1 MKTTTDNLQSA
12 LLKKF
17 HTKCTKAGISAD
29 EKYIMI
35 GAFGHDSS
43 RDMSVQDLIKAC
55 DLLDAKLNPQLA
67 EMDKLRKQVI
77 ASIGGWRRLLSQ
89 TNDID
94 KIKGTACRASGFS
107 EFNKIP
113 KTELIAVYHT
123 FLKMQKTFK
132 GAEGTVKTE
141 LETLTY
147 LN

>member
-55 DLLDAKLNPQLA
+55 DLLDAKLNPQLV

-89 TNDID
+89 TQDID
-94 KIKGTACRASGFS
+94 AIKGTACRAAKCQA
-107 EFNKIP
+107 FNEIT
-113 KTELIAVYHT
+113 KTDLRAIYNT
-123 FLKMQKTFK
+123 FLRFQKTFK
-132 GAEGTVKTE
+132 RAEADEKSK